1 MKTRDDI
8 LLEQAYIKI
17 YESPTAS
24 NDAYVVD
31 VNPSPLKG
39 ASNFFAKRTFA
50 LGQSGIGGDSRSMA
64 IIYFNNQV
72 RAADTKIEQLQQQH
86 SDGEQI
92 SGEDDAS
99 EFEEGG
105 YDLRLRQGET
115 ILRHLNISIN
125 GIRVVGWNDTGMSAM
140 DWAKKNGFEL
150 VGQ

>member
-1 MKTRDDI
+1 MKTRDDV
-8 LLEQAYIKI
+8 LLEQAYRKI

-50 LGQSGIGGDSRSMA
+50 PGQSGVGGDSRSMA
-64 IIYFNNQV
+64 ITYFNNQV
-72 RAADTKIEQLQQQH
+72 HAADAKIEQLQQYP
-86 SDGEQI
+86 GEQI

-99 EFEEGG
+99 ELEDQG

-115 ILRHLNISIN
+115 ILRHLNISIM
-125 GIRVVGWNDTGMSAM
+125 GIRVVDWNDADMPVH
-140 DWAKKNGFEL
+140 DWARKNGFEL
-150 VGQ
+150 VN